1 MGQLVS
7 VPENGEPRLN
17 RLALREGRY
26 PQSGKPDEVVL
37 SEPFALAH
45 KLGPGDHLR
54 AVMSGRWRNLVVVGV
69 ALSPEYVYTIGPG
82 ALMPDDL
89 RYGVLWMGRETLQA
103 AYDLEG
109 AFNEVSASLLRG
121 ANPERVVDEMDRLL
135 DRYGSH
141 GAYVRADQASNW
153 FLTNEIDAARDDGTL
168 PPYRLPRSGGLPD
181 EHGRRPAGGG
191 RTTGNRVA
199 EGVRLRQCRNRVAL
213 REARARDRRG
223 GDAARLVL
231 RLLARPLQ
239 HHHVR
244 RLLPVP
250 VPAVPAERRPVPAR
264 RRCQRRR
271 RAAGRDRCRAS
282 SRGTVACRRDAAARP
297 APVPAQPAVPA
308 RGSSSGSTSRRGS
321 CCARPPAGPCVRWS
335 PAWGSPCPSPC

>member
-1 MGQLVS
+1 
-7 VPENGEPRLN
+7 
-17 RLALREGRY
+17 
-26 PQSGKPDEVVL
+26 
-37 SEPFALAH
+37 
-45 KLGPGDHLR
+45 
-54 AVMSGRWRNLVVVGV
+54 MSGRWRNLVVVGV

-153 FLTNEIDAARDDGTL
+153 FLTNEIDQLETMARFLPTVFLAVAAFLTNMV
-168 PPYRLPRSGGLPD
+168 
-181 EHGRRPAGGG
+181 RRPAGGG

-199 EGVRLRQCRNRVAL
+199 EGVRLRQYRNRMAL

-244 RLLPVP
+244 RFLSVP
-250 VPAVPAERRPVPAR
+250 IPAVPAERRPVPAR
-264 RRCQRRR
+264 SRCQCRR
-271 RAAGRDRCRAS
+271 RAAGCDRCRAS
-282 SRGTVACRRDAAARP
+282 SRGTVACCRDAAARP
-297 APVPAQPAVPA
+297 APVPAQPAVPVA
-308 RGSSSGSTSRRGS
+308 VLRA
-321 CCARPPAGPCVRWS
+321 ARPAHADRAAPDLPLAPALRWS
-335 PAWGSPCPSPC
+335 PAWGSRCRSPC